1 MRRWISA
8 VCILFA
14 VVVCL
19 GKEDTLGPAD
29 FALGDGKPKTSVE
42 EYYENHSI
50 LKVYDGVDKNGNAIW
65 RDVEPNDLNKEVY
78 VISHGLNDI
87 YNSGWIGKSAKAI
100 KAKNSKAVIISV
112 NWDHYSGTESNIKD
126 SNFGASSWIN
136 SVTPVLAGELSKFKN
151 IKSFVGHSYGAHL
164 LAATAVTMK
173 DNLVNNKISF
183 VALDP
188 AEETLTFTGEKD
200 GKPTWMWSKDKKSK
214 NWELPSNVESE
225 VYKSSGFLGSEE
237 RLGKYNYF
245 LAAESSITPRGVLG
259 DLDPSNKKMDYSDL
273 SEKEKEKGLT
283 NHSLAPAWFAEF
295 ITKQEMGGYEDDSLI
310 GGWFKSDTDKY
321 RENRSS
327 GYWDGIV
334 NANTSPTDP
343 RLEYAARGKKES
355 FTEWQDLCNAEAQYL
370 LYQDLYGNKKED
382 KSNWQGT
389 VLKTD
394 KYDNYKRYHDKGPEG
409 PTDNNSKTTTSNN
422 GNTNANTGNVNTTS
436 TTKQNSNVSQNSST
450 TQNSSTSTTGGG
462 QDGKRQNTTSST
474 TSKTPQTQTT
484 TTSSTPQ
491 TQTTTT
497 SSTTT
502 TSTTGDQNSSKD
514 QSGIAE
520 WRKVAYRI
528 LMHKDMPDNTNTQTS
543 NNTTDGNNQ
552 TTNGSGSDGQNTNGP
567 SADGKNTNGSS
578 ADGKNQNQNNN
589 ADGQSANNS
598 TENKQDTTT
607 SQDHGSTKAD
617 GKNSNG
623 KEADNGRS
631 NTGTA
636 TGNEGTGDANK
647 VSDNDNTG
655 NAPTTANTGN
665 STKPKAATSQDDFVD
680 MGASNNAKDG
690 TTSTDVL
697 AQQILKEYLTGES
710 QVLSPD
716 FIPGAYGSLSSDPQK
731 AETIASEAF
740 GKAVDSVV
748 SDSAVS
754 QAIKDF
760 MAQGNEDLSVLSSF
774 LNGKVTE
781 DQKSQVLSLAK
792 GLNNVTQ
799 DGGKS
804 LVSALGNNGSELA
817 NSLVLNEV
825 KSQLLSSLPK
835 DQAEMLNSI
844 IGTLDMDGLSSETK
858 QSIVNTIKDLI
869 NEALPE
875 NSAGSVNDL
884 LQKVVDGKSIDVM
897 DTAKDLGKSI
907 TADTLKSVFDKNL
920 DPQLAKKMNALIDAY
935 MENGAQGL
943 SAEALQ
949 ELNALIDQYAPGADT
964 AKLLKD
970 TVNGI
975 VSGTANPKTWK
986 DVATSVV
993 KDAANTL
1000 INESKLPADVKAVA
1014 KTAVNG
1020 LAENGLTGLT
1030 ANVRDFISDYVAD
1043 KLGSEE
1049 AGEAVGKIFDA
1060 VVTPGVDP
1068 WQEIVNQAPV
1078 IGVAV
1083 AEKVLD
1089 EAEKLAAQQIDK
1101 LIAKY
1106 PSVKKVLDKL
1116 GINGAGIVQGFVNV
1130 LGVLLSA
1137 PSLSDA
1143 ISQLSTMAGNF
1154 LKGIAAKLIDWALE
1168 WAVSWLNN
1176 TLMPKVLTWASETL
1190 GKWADSVSNKLIKKG
1205 LEWLKQQCENCKK
1218 QGGIKIKT
1226 AGTGEKVVN
1235 YVEEL
1240 INKRKKK
1247 QGGTTVLQS
1256 K

>member
-1 MRRWISA
+1 
-8 VCILFA
+8 
-14 VVVCL
+14 
-19 GKEDTLGPAD
+19 
-29 FALGDGKPKTSVE
+29 
-42 EYYENHSI
+42 
-50 LKVYDGVDKNGNAIW
+50 
-65 RDVEPNDLNKEVY
+65 
-78 VISHGLNDI
+78 
-87 YNSGWIGKSAKAI
+87 
-100 KAKNSKAVIISV
+100 
-112 NWDHYSGTESNIKD
+112 
-126 SNFGASSWIN
+126 
-136 SVTPVLAGELSKFKN
+136 
-151 IKSFVGHSYGAHL
+151 
-164 LAATAVTMK
+164 
-173 DNLVNNKISF
+173 
-183 VALDP
+183 
-188 AEETLTFTGEKD
+188 
-200 GKPTWMWSKDKKSK
+200 
-214 NWELPSNVESE
+214 
-225 VYKSSGFLGSEE
+225 
-237 RLGKYNYF
+237 
-245 LAAESSITPRGVLG
+245 
-259 DLDPSNKKMDYSDL
+259 
-273 SEKEKEKGLT
+273 
-283 NHSLAPAWFAEF
+283 
-295 ITKQEMGGYEDDSLI
+295 
-310 GGWFKSDTDKY
+310 
-321 RENRSS
+321 
-327 GYWDGIV
+327 
-334 NANTSPTDP
+334 
-343 RLEYAARGKKES
+343 
-355 FTEWQDLCNAEAQYL
+355 
-370 LYQDLYGNKKED
+370 
-382 KSNWQGT
+382 
-389 VLKTD
+389 
-394 KYDNYKRYHDKGPEG
+394 
-409 PTDNNSKTTTSNN
+409 
-422 GNTNANTGNVNTTS
+422 
-436 TTKQNSNVSQNSST
+436 
-450 TQNSSTSTTGGG
+450 
-462 QDGKRQNTTSST
+462 
-474 TSKTPQTQTT
+474 
-484 TTSSTPQ
+484 
-491 TQTTTT
+491 
-497 SSTTT
+497 
-502 TSTTGDQNSSKD
+502 
-514 QSGIAE
+514 
-520 WRKVAYRI
+520 
-528 LMHKDMPDNTNTQTS
+528 MHKDMPDNTNTQTS

-567 SADGKNTNGSS
+567 NADSKNTNG

-589 ADGQSANNS
+589 ADGQNTNNS
-598 TENKQDTTT
+598 TANKQDTTT
-607 SQDHGSTKAD
+607 SQDNGSTKNAD

-631 NTGTA
+631 NMGTA

-647 VSDNDNTG
+647 ESDNENRG

-690 TTSTDVL
+690 TTSTDAL

-710 QVLSPD
+710 QVLPPD

-731 AETIASEAF
+731 AETIANEAF

-748 SDSAVS
+748 SDSAIS

-760 MAQGNEDLSVLSSF
+760 MSQGDEDLSVLSSF
-774 LNGKVTE
+774 LEDKVTE

-792 GLNNVTQ
+792 GLNNVAQ

-869 NEALPE
+869 SGALPE
-875 NSAGSVNDL
+875 YSAGAVNNL
-884 LQKVVDGKSIDVM
+884 LQNVVDGKSIDVM

-907 TADTLKSVFDKNL
+907 TADTLKTVLGKNL
-920 DPQLAKKMNALIDAY
+920 DPKLSKELNALIDAY
-935 MENGAQGL
+935 MKNGVQGL
-943 SAEALQ
+943 SDAALK
-949 ELNALIDQYAPGADT
+949 ELYALIDQYAPGANT

-993 KDAANTL
+993 TDAANKL
-1000 INESKLPADVKAVA
+1000 IDESKLPADVKAVA

-1143 ISQLSTMAGNF
+1143 ISQLATMAGNF